1 MEDRQNSYVYRE
13 LDRVKKLVEENHY
26 ELNDFRYGEEVI
38 FEWENNGCLMEGT
51 IYLID
56 KHGGGLYCG
65 VCPSFD
71 IMVGEGNNRTLYK
84 HVPIVDVRKKDEYNG
99 SFVRNKCDEEML
111 EKRKT
116 FPKLKD
122 ILE

>member
-1 MEDRQNSYVYRE
+1 MEDREKTYTERWIE
-13 LDRVKKLVEENHY
+13 RIKKLMEENSFR
-26 ELNDFRYGEEVI
+26 LSDFEYGDMVVFKFRDEFLKGRIEI
-38 FEWENNGCLMEGT
+38 
-51 IYLID
+51 ID
-56 KHGGGLYCG
+56 RTGGGCCDGL
-65 VCPSFD
+65 CPSFD

>member
-1 MEDRQNSYVYRE
+1 MEDIQNSYVYRE
-13 LDRVKKLVEENHY
+13 LHRVRKLLAENEY
-26 ELNDFRYGEEVI
+26 DLNEFTHGDEVV
-38 FEWENNGCLMEGT
+38 FEWGNTGELLKGT
-51 IYLID
+51 IHIID
-56 KHGGGLYCG
+56 QYGGGLFCG

-71 IMVGEGNNRTLYK
+71 IFVDGTDCGTLYK

-116 FPKLKD
+116 LPKLKD